1 MKKFYAKYVFGAN
14 AVKANLDSIMATV
27 NKDIYAYMWGPS
39 EFMVTGTL
47 KGSDGAEILKEIIV
61 PTLFTAGEFDE
72 ILPDI
77 VWEKAALVEESYT
90 NLNIKSLYKCI

>member
-1 MKKFYAKYVFGAN
+1 LIADYTGNYQEPLYQKAMKKFYAKYVFGAN

-77 VWEKAALVEESYT
+77 V
-90 NLNIKSLYKCI
+90 